1 MYTHT
6 HTHTHTPL
14 LQSRLRQKRKVFW
27 AINVLAD
34 LVSGLESWRFEYKV
48 EEGLQAEVKAGKGTK
63 TQISKYLEWKVKD
76 LELNSVCSE
85 GSASKESACST
96 GDLGS
101 IPGSGRFPGGGHD
114 NPLQHSCLEHP
125 MDREAWWAAVHG
137 VTKSQT

>member
-1 MYTHT
+1 M
-6 HTHTHTPL
+6 
-14 LQSRLRQKRKVFW
+14 
-27 AINVLAD
+27 
-34 LVSGLESWRFEYKV
+34 

-125 MDREAWWAAVHG
+125 MDRGARKATVHG
-137 VTKSQT
+137 VARVGTRLRD

>member
-1 MYTHT
+1 M
-6 HTHTHTPL
+6 
-14 LQSRLRQKRKVFW
+14 
-27 AINVLAD
+27 
-34 LVSGLESWRFEYKV
+34 

-114 NPLQHSCLEHP
+114 NPLQYSHLENP
-125 MDREAWWAAVHG
+125 MDREA
-137 VTKSQT
+137 